1 MKEYMSVFETS
12 GLESKDLVIS
22 GTNLNIFLY
31 SVAAMHSCLTIPQNP
46 ILTYANCI
54 GKKKLV
60 TRQYLSYVLKKRKE
74 KKRNLCLRNNAHT
87 NTPW

>member
-54 GKKKLV
+54 GKKKIGN
-60 TRQYLSYVLKKRKE
+60 QAIFVLCFKKE
-74 KKRNLCLRNNAHT
+74 KREEKKLVSKE
-87 NTPW
+87 